1 MTKIMTN
8 YIMTKEV
15 YECHILLY
23 NLTSSTWRL
32 LALFKEST
40 TWGKRKYSLSFDLS
54 FDFQKESSKGTS
66 TAQESGYCPM
76 VKRVSSEVQQIW
88 I

>member
-1 MTKIMTN
+1 LQAYIGGETGKRRRMTKIMTN

-40 TWGKRKYSLSFDLS
+40 TWGKRKYSHLLS

-66 TAQESGYCPM
+66 TA
-76 VKRVSSEVQQIW
+76 
-88 I
+88 